1 MDWEELFES
10 YGWDDRSASD
20 DALLLAERIER
31 FVRRQKVELTL
42 PPARL
47 ARQILEYVWMR
58 QGLSAYEVAFARK
71 PVLPAGWTAAHER
84 QWIDWIWHVFDLEDW
99 RQTVMAP
106 VFGTDVRSWEVRVD
120 GWREEVFGFLPTWIA
135 RSMKRFEEIDVT
147 PLPEPEPEDV
157 DPRSAKIDPYL
168 LEHARRGR
176 RIKGM
181 RTFD

>member
-1 MDWEELFES
+1 MDWEELFEP
-10 YGWDDRSASD
+10 YGWDDCAAAD
-20 DALLLAERIER
+20 DMVLLAERIER
-31 FVRRQKVELTL
+31 FVSRQGVGLSL
-42 PPARL
+42 PLPRL
-47 ARQILEYVWMR
+47 ARQLLEYVWMR
-58 QGLSAYEVAFARK
+58 QRSSAYEIAFARR

-84 QWIDWIWHVFDLEDW
+84 HWVDWIWHVFDLDDW
-99 RQTVMAP
+99 RNSVMGP
-106 VFGTDVRSWEVRVD
+106 VFGTDVRSWEVD
-120 GWREEVFGFLPTWIA
+120 GWREEIFEFLPTWIA
-135 RSMKRFEEIDVT
+135 RSLKRFEEIDVT